1 MMLGEA
7 YIGIRLGEEPVNGTG
22 EETGNGTGGRNWEWD

>member
-22 EETGNGTGGRNWEWD
+22 DRNWEWDWG